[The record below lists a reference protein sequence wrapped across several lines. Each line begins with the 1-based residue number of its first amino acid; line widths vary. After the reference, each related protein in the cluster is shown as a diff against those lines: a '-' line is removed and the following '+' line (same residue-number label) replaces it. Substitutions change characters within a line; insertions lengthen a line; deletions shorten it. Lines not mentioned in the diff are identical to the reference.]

1 MPAFLEIQS
10 GPRKG
15 QRIRLNPGQTLS
27 VGRTPKADLAFAQDS
42 LMSGIHFGVECGENA
57 CQLRDL
63 NSRNGTLL
71 NGKKVTQSPLQH
83 GDQIVAGGTT
93 FLLQMEGGQAPV
105 VEAALPPL
113 SAEAT
118 PQERLLSLLRR
129 DFQPLYAILDAAR
142 DIKILALLLQYKE
155 EHQSLY
161 EGQEGNR
168 LAQFAPYLVTVK
180 KDSAL
185 LGTLVRQGWGQSWGV
200 YLTSP
205 SEFADVRRHLRHFL
219 EVKLPDGN
227 QVYFRFYDPRV
238 LRTYLPTC
246 TPEET
251 NQLFGPI
258 KTYILEDERPEKL
271 LQFSNQGRGAVK
283 TPILLAPEASI
294 TVDAPQP
301 GIEPWA
307 EDPVP
312 NAG

>member
-1 MPAFLEIQS
+1 M
-10 GPRKG
+10 
-15 QRIRLNPGQTLS
+15 NPGRTLRI
-27 VGRTPKADLAFAQDS
+27 GRTPKSDLAFAEDS

-63 NSRNGTLL
+63 DSRNGTLL

-83 GDQIVAGGTT
+83 GDRIVAGGTT
-93 FLLQMEGGQAPV
+93 FLLQMEGDQPPV

-142 DIKILALLLQYKE
+142 DTKILALLLQYKE
-155 EHQSLY
+155 EYQSLY
-161 EGQEGNR
+161 EGQEGAK
-168 LAQFAPYLVTVK
+168 LAQFAPYLVKLK

-185 LGTLVRQGWGQSWGV
+185 LETLVRQGWGQSWGV
-200 YLTSP
+200 YLSSP
-205 SEFADVRRHLRHFL
+205 GELTDVRRHLRHFL
-219 EVKLPDGN
+219 EVKLPDGK

-246 TPEET
+246 TPAET
-251 NQLFGPI
+251 DQFFGPI
-258 KTYILEDERPEKL
+258 KKYLIEDEKPENL
-271 LQFSNQGRGAVK
+271 LQFMNEGRGPVK
-283 TPILLAPEASI
+283 SAILLAPEASI